1 MTEKKKQRERA
12 HFRHLQEF
20 GGLEMLHAH
29 YKQQRFSRHSHE
41 NFCIGVIEEGAQ
53 RFYRTGGEHV
63 APKGDIILV
72 NADEVHT
79 GHSAAAGGW
88 SYRAIYPSPDLL
100 LSLSRDLQR
109 PQGAIPWFP
118 AAVVHD
124 PGLSEQLRL
133 TFTLLAQS
141 GNTLLKE
148 TLLFSSLAWLM
159 TRHGKSRVSGRDLP
173 DAASHIAGAKALID
187 ACPEQDLSLIELADI
202 ATLSPWHFLRQFKK
216 MTGMTPHAYLTQARL
231 RKAKSLLLAGYGIL
245 TVSSLCGF
253 SDQSHFSRHFKKA
266 QGITPGEFIRSL
278 RDHAG
283 VNKTITPPEAH
294 VIAIP
299 EIR

>member
-1 MTEKKKQRERA
+1 MTEKKKEREQAR
-12 HFRHLQEF
+12 FRHLQAF
-20 GGLEMLHAH
+20 GGLEMLQAR
-29 YKQQRFSRHSHE
+29 YKRQRFSRHSHE

-79 GHSAAAGGW
+79 GHSAVAGGW
-88 SYRAIYPSPDLL
+88 SYRAIYPNPDLL
-100 LSLSRDLQR
+100 LSLSRDFQQ

-118 AAVVHD
+118 DAVVHD

-133 TFTLLAQS
+133 TFTLLTQE
-141 GNTLLKE
+141 GNALLKE

-159 TRHGKSRVSGRDLP
+159 IRYGKSRISARELADSGN
-173 DAASHIAGAKALID
+173 HIANVKALMD
-187 ACPEQDLSLIELADI
+187 ACPEQNFSLIELAAI

-231 RKAKSLLLAGYGIL
+231 RKAKSLLLAGQGISAA
-245 TVSSLCGF
+245 SSLCGF
-253 SDQSHFSRHFKKA
+253 SDQSHFNRHFKKA

-278 RDHAG
+278 HFPVG
-283 VNKTITPPEAH
+283 
-294 VIAIP
+294 
-299 EIR
+299 